1 MNTPKRL
8 PDDFAVLILTHGRPN
23 NVRTYSTLRSSG
35 YTGRIVLVVDDEDK
49 TLAEY
54 EANYP
59 GEVVVFNK
67 KAIADRTDE
76 GDNFDDRRTITHAR
90 NASYDVAES
99 LGIRWFVQLDDD
111 YTCFQFRS
119 NGEEQY
125 PKKKCKVRKSL
136 DALMLAFLTYYQKTG
151 AGCIAMAQGGDF
163 IGGKHNPSAID
174 PVPRRKCMNSFF
186 CCTDRRVWFVGRMN
200 EDVNTY
206 TSLGRVGVLFLTI
219 PLCSLLQLPT
229 QSNPG
234 GISETYKAYGT
245 YVKSFY
251 TVMFSPSCTKVSM
264 MNTKHARIHHA
275 IEWRNAVPVI
285 LRREHA
291 SRGYADSR
299 HENDG
304 EGA

>member
-1 MNTPKRL
+1 MNTLKRL

-111 YTCFQFRS
+111 YTNFSFRTDAT
-119 NGEEQY
+119 GQY
-125 PKKKCKVRKSL
+125 PKKQFKVRSKL
-136 DALMLAFLTYYQKTG
+136 DLIFVSVLAFYVKSG
-151 AGCIAMAQGGDF
+151 ASCVALAQGGDF
-163 IGGKHNPSAID
+163 IGGKENQHVTNPTL
-174 PVPRRKCMNSFF
+174 RRKCMNSFF
-186 CCTDRRVWFVGRMN
+186 CCTNRRVWFVGRMN

-206 TSLGRVGVLFLTI
+206 TSLGRVGVLFFTI
-219 PLCSLLQLPT
+219 PLVNLDQLAT